1 VSPLA
6 SDQAAPRSAG
16 PDSVGASSP
25 GCSGDGAPPEAG
37 RAERTGAEPAAPAPA
52 PAPAPPRTPGSTA
65 RRAATVVVA
74 VAVFLT
80 LGLPRWLQHDAGS
93 GSGAGDP
100 AATFANV
107 CRDHGGTLAR
117 GAAAGG
123 QQRCTV
129 RYGGTVYLMDAVTPT
144 GFDEDT
150 AGFQKQGCEQA
161 RRDAAPG
168 SSTVFVYHPTTGVCE
183 HRP

>member
-1 VSPLA
+1 LTPLA
-6 SDQAAPRSAG
+6 SDQTASRSAG
-16 PDSVGASSP
+16 RESDGVPSP
-25 GCSGDGAPPEAG
+25 GCSGDGAPAESG
-37 RAERTGAEPAAPAPA
+37 LAERTGAESGAPDAAP
-52 PAPAPPRTPGSTA
+52 RRVRGGTA
-65 RRAATVVVA
+65 RRAAIALVA

-80 LGLPRWLQHDAGS
+80 LGLPRWLQHDS

-100 AATFANV
+100 AATFAKV
-107 CRDHGGTLAR
+107 CRDHGGTI
-117 GAAAGG
+117 GSTGG
-123 QQRCTV
+123 QPRCTV

-150 AGFQKQGCEQA
+150 AGFQKQGCQQA
-161 RRDAAPG
+161 RADAAAG

>member
-1 VSPLA
+1 MSPLA
-6 SDQAAPRSAG
+6 SDQTAPRSAG
-16 PDSVGASSP
+16 RDSGTVPSP
-25 GCSGDGAPPEAG
+25 GCSPGGAEPEAG
-37 RAERTGAEPAAPAPA
+37 LAERSGDSGAGAS
-52 PAPAPPRTPGSTA
+52 PRRRFAGATA
-65 RRAATVVVA
+65 RRALIAVAA

-80 LGLPRWLQHDAGS
+80 FGLPRWLQHDAGTAS
-93 GSGAGDP
+93 DP
-100 AATFANV
+100 AATFAKV

-117 GAAAGG
+117 PAAAGG

-161 RRDAAPG
+161 RRDASPG
-168 SSTVFVYHPTTGVCE
+168 ERTVFVYHPTTGVCE

>member
-1 VSPLA
+1 MSRLA
-6 SDQAAPRSAG
+6 SDQTAPRSAG
-16 PDSVGASSP
+16 RDSGTVPSP
-25 GCSGDGAPPEAG
+25 GCSPGGAEPEAG
-37 RAERTGAEPAAPAPA
+37 LAERSGDSDAGAS
-52 PAPAPPRTPGSTA
+52 PRRGVAGVTP
-65 RRAATVVVA
+65 RRALIAVAA

-80 LGLPRWLQHDAGS
+80 FGLPRWLQHDAGTAS
-93 GSGAGDP
+93 DP
-100 AATFANV
+100 AATFAKV

-117 GAAAGG
+117 ATAAGG

-161 RRDAAPG
+161 RRDASPG
-168 SSTVFVYHPTTGVCE
+168 ERTVFVYHPTTGVCE

>member
-1 VSPLA
+1 LTPLA

-16 PDSVGASSP
+16 RDSAGASSP
-25 GCSGDGAPPEAG
+25 GCSGDGAPREAG
-37 RAERTGAEPAAPAPA
+37 LGERTGADPAAPAPQ
-52 PAPAPPRTPGSTA
+52 RTPRGTA
-65 RRAATVVVA
+65 RRAAIAVVA

-80 LGLPRWLQHDAGS
+80 LGLPRWLQHDA

-117 GAAAGG
+117 AAAAGG

-129 RYGGTVYLMDAVTPT
+129 RYGATVYLMDAVTPT
-144 GFDEDT
+144 GFDQDT

-168 SSTVFVYHPTTGVCE
+168 SPTVFVYHPTTGVCE